1 MSYLKI
7 KFNNLIQI
15 FIVICFCILNFFQA
29 TEVLAL
35 TSFESHN
42 FVSSAVKNIGPAVVK
57 IDTERLVERQQFD
70 PTLLDP
76 LLRDLLGE
84 QGITPE
90 RERGQ
95 GSGVIINENGL
106 VLTNAHV
113 VERVDKVS
121 VTLADGSIRDG
132 QVLGTDVVTDL
143 ALVKIDED
151 AYVGFAPLGNSED
164 LEVGDWAIALG
175 TPYGLE
181 KTVTLGIISSLHR
194 DINSLGFSDK
204 RLDLIQTDA
213 AINPGNSGGPL
224 INSNGEVIGINT
236 LVRSG
241 PGAGLGFAIPINL
254 AKNVSDQLLKNG
266 EVIHPYLGV
275 QLISLNPRIAK
286 EHNKDPN
293 SLVQLPERNG
303 ALIQS
308 VIPNSP
314 AEKAGLRRGDL
325 VIAAEN
331 ISIEEPKA
339 LLDEVEKAH
348 PDVFNL
354 LLQLLEDGRLTDS
367 KGRTVDFKNTLLIMT
382 SNIGSKVIEK
392 GGGGLGFEF
401 SGDSVEDSQYNRIK
415 SLVNEELKQYFRP
428 EFLNRLDEIIVFRQ
442 LTKNEVKEIAEIML
456 QEVFIRLQDKGI
468 KLNVT
473 DAFKE
478 RLVEEG
484 YNPSYGARPLR
495 RAVMRLLEDS

>member
-1 MSYLKI
+1 MRFLKTKLTNLLKI
-7 KFNNLIQI
+7 S
-15 FIVICFCILNFFQA
+15 FIVFSFVICFYPFS
-29 TEVLAL
+29 EVLAL
-35 TSFESHN
+35 NSVDGHN
-42 FVSSAVKNIGPAVVK
+42 FVSDAVKKVGPAVVR

-84 QGITPE
+84 PGLAPD

-95 GSGVIINENGL
+95 GSGVIIDKDGL

-113 VERVDKVS
+113 VERVDNVS
-121 VTLADGSIRDG
+121 VTLADGTNREG
-132 QVLGTDVVTDL
+132 QVLGTDSITDL
-143 ALVKIDED
+143 ALVKIDNHQD
-151 AYVGFAPLGNSED
+151 SSYAPLGDSEE

-181 KTVTLGIISSLHR
+181 KTVTLGIVSSLHR
-194 DINSLGFSDK
+194 DINALGFSDK

-224 INSNGEVIGINT
+224 INSNGQVIGINT

-254 AKNVSDQLLKNG
+254 AKNVSDQLLENG

-275 QLISLNPRIAK
+275 QLISLNPKIAK
-286 EHNKDPN
+286 EHNEDPN
-293 SLVQLPERNG
+293 ALVQLPERSG

-331 ISIEEPKA
+331 ILIEEPKT
-339 LLDEVEKAH
+339 LLDEVEKAQIGKI
-348 PDVFNL
+348 FL
-354 LLQLLEDGRLTDS
+354 LNVLRD
-367 KGRTVDFKNTLLIMT
+367 N
-382 SNIGSKVIEK
+382 
-392 GGGGLGFEF
+392 
-401 SGDSVEDSQYNRIK
+401 
-415 SLVNEELKQYFRP
+415 
-428 EFLNRLDEIIVFRQ
+428 
-442 LTKNEVKEIAEIML
+442 KEIK
-456 QEVFIRLQDKGI
+456 VNI
-468 KLNVT
+468 KPEALPGLT
-473 DAFKE
+473 
-478 RLVEEG
+478 
-484 YNPSYGARPLR
+484 
-495 RAVMRLLEDS
+495 

>member
-1 MSYLKI
+1 MKLFKI
-7 KFNNLIQI
+7 KLNDLIKI
-15 FIVICFCILNFFQA
+15 SIILCFCLINFFQE

-35 TSFESHN
+35 TSFENHN
-42 FVSSAVKNIGPAVVK
+42 FVSSAVKNVSPSVVK

-84 QGITPE
+84 PGIFPD

-95 GSGVIINENGL
+95 GSGVIINDNGL

-113 VERVDKVS
+113 VERVDEVS
-121 VTLADGSIRDG
+121 VTLADGTICDG
-132 QVLGTDVVTDL
+132 QVLGTDSVTDL
-143 ALVKIDED
+143 ALVKIKEST
-151 AYVGFAPLGNSED
+151 YSSSAPLGNSED

-181 KTVTLGIISSLHR
+181 KTVTLGIVSSLHR

-254 AKNVSDQLLKNG
+254 AKNVTDQLLKNG

-275 QLISLNPRIAK
+275 QLISLNPKIAK
-286 EHNKDPN
+286 EHNQDPN

-331 ISIEEPKA
+331 ISIDEPKA
-339 LLDEVEKAH
+339 LLDEVEKAQIGK
-348 PDVFNL
+348 VFL
-354 LLQLLEDGRLTDS
+354 LNVLRD
-367 KGRTVDFKNTLLIMT
+367 N
-382 SNIGSKVIEK
+382 
-392 GGGGLGFEF
+392 
-401 SGDSVEDSQYNRIK
+401 
-415 SLVNEELKQYFRP
+415 
-428 EFLNRLDEIIVFRQ
+428 
-442 LTKNEVKEIAEIML
+442 KEIEIN
-456 QEVFIRLQDKGI
+456 I
-468 KLNVT
+468 KP
-473 DAFKE
+473 E
-478 RLVEEG
+478 
-484 YNPSYGARPLR
+484 PLPG
-495 RAVMRLLEDS
+495 LT

>member
-1 MSYLKI
+1 MKFLKI
-7 KFNNLIQI
+7 KFINLIQI
-15 FIVICFCILNFFQA
+15 FIIICFCFVNFSQKTA
-29 TEVLAL
+29 VLAL
-35 TSFESHN
+35 TSSGSQN
-42 FVSSAVKNIGPAVVK
+42 FVSSAVKNVSPAVVK

-84 QGITPE
+84 PGITPE
-90 RERGQ
+90 RQRGQ

-106 VLTNAHV
+106 ILTNAHV
-113 VERVDKVS
+113 VDRVDDVS
-121 VTLADGSIRDG
+121 VTLADGTISDG
-132 QVLGTDVVTDL
+132 QVLGTDPVTDL
-143 ALVKIDED
+143 ALVKIDES
-151 AYVGFAPLGNSED
+151 AYSSFAPLGNSED

-181 KTVTLGIISSLHR
+181 KTVTLGIVSSLHR

-254 AKNVSDQLLKNG
+254 AKSVSDQLLKNG

-275 QLISLNPRIAK
+275 QLISLNPRLAK
-286 EHNKDPN
+286 EHNQDPN
-293 SLVQLPERNG
+293 SLVKLPERNG

-331 ISIEEPKA
+331 ISINEPKA
-339 LLDEVEKAH
+339 LLDEVEKAQIGK
-348 PDVFNL
+348 VFL
-354 LLQLLEDGRLTDS
+354 LNVLRD
-367 KGRTVDFKNTLLIMT
+367 N
-382 SNIGSKVIEK
+382 
-392 GGGGLGFEF
+392 
-401 SGDSVEDSQYNRIK
+401 
-415 SLVNEELKQYFRP
+415 
-428 EFLNRLDEIIVFRQ
+428 
-442 LTKNEVKEIAEIML
+442 KEIQIN
-456 QEVFIRLQDKGI
+456 I
-468 KLNVT
+468 KP
-473 DAFKE
+473 E
-478 RLVEEG
+478 
-484 YNPSYGARPLR
+484 PLPG
-495 RAVMRLLEDS
+495 LT

>member
-1 MSYLKI
+1 MNFLKI
-7 KFNNLIQI
+7 KFFNLISI
-15 FIVICFCILNFFQA
+15 LIVIVLVNFSQQF
-29 TEVLAL
+29 EVFAL
-35 TSFESHN
+35 ISSEDHN
-42 FVSSAVKNIGPAVVK
+42 FVSSAVKNVGPAVVK

-84 QGITPE
+84 PGVSPD

-95 GSGVIINENGL
+95 GSGVIINDNGL
-106 VLTNAHV
+106 ILTNAHV
-113 VERVDKVS
+113 VERVDNVS
-121 VTLADGSIRDG
+121 VTLADGTICDG
-132 QVLGTDVVTDL
+132 KVLGSDAVTDL
-143 ALVKIDED
+143 ALVQIKESNYSD
-151 AYVGFAPLGNSED
+151 FAPLGNSED

-181 KTVTLGIISSLHR
+181 KTVTLGIVSSLHR
-194 DINSLGFSDK
+194 DINTLGFSDK

-224 INSNGEVIGINT
+224 VNSNGEVIGINT

-275 QLISLNPRIAK
+275 QLISLNPKIAK
-286 EHNKDPN
+286 EHNQDPN

-331 ISIEEPKA
+331 VSIDEPKT
-339 LLDEVEKAH
+339 LLDEVEKAKIGK
-348 PDVFNL
+348 VFL
-354 LLQLLEDGRLTDS
+354 
-367 KGRTVDFKNTLLIMT
+367 
-382 SNIGSKVIEK
+382 
-392 GGGGLGFEF
+392 
-401 SGDSVEDSQYNRIK
+401 
-415 SLVNEELKQYFRP
+415 
-428 EFLNRLDEIIVFRQ
+428 
-442 LTKNEVKEIAEIML
+442 
-456 QEVFIRLQDKGI
+456 
-468 KLNVT
+468 LNVLR
-473 DAFKE
+473 DNKE
-478 RLVEEG
+478 LQINIKPE
-484 YNPSYGARPLR
+484 PLPG
-495 RAVMRLLEDS
+495 LT

>member
-1 MSYLKI
+1 MFKKVMRSLKTKFSYLLKI
-7 KFNNLIQI
+7 CLII
-15 FIVICFCILNFFQA
+15 TFITYFYPFS
-29 TEVLAL
+29 EVLA
-35 TSFESHN
+35 FDFIDGHN
-42 FVSSAVKNIGPAVVK
+42 FVSDAVKKVGPAVVR

-84 QGITPE
+84 PGMAPD

-95 GSGVIINENGL
+95 GSGVIIDKDGL

-113 VERVDKVS
+113 VERVDNVS
-121 VTLADGSIRDG
+121 VTLADGTNREG
-132 QVLGTDVVTDL
+132 QVLGTDSITDL
-143 ALVKIDED
+143 ALVKIDNQQD
-151 AYVGFAPLGNSED
+151 SSYAPLGDSEE

-181 KTVTLGIISSLHR
+181 KTVTLGIVSSLHR
-194 DINSLGFSDK
+194 DINALGFSDK

-224 INSNGEVIGINT
+224 INSNGQVIGINT

-254 AKNVSDQLLKNG
+254 AKNVSDQLLENG

-275 QLISLNPRIAK
+275 QLISLNPKIAK
-286 EHNKDPN
+286 EHNEDPN
-293 SLVQLPERNG
+293 SLVQLPERSG

-331 ISIEEPKA
+331 ILIEEPKT
-339 LLDEVEKAH
+339 LLDEVEKAQIGKI
-348 PDVFNL
+348 FL
-354 LLQLLEDGRLTDS
+354 LNVLRD
-367 KGRTVDFKNTLLIMT
+367 N
-382 SNIGSKVIEK
+382 
-392 GGGGLGFEF
+392 
-401 SGDSVEDSQYNRIK
+401 
-415 SLVNEELKQYFRP
+415 
-428 EFLNRLDEIIVFRQ
+428 
-442 LTKNEVKEIAEIML
+442 KEIK
-456 QEVFIRLQDKGI
+456 VNI
-468 KLNVT
+468 KPEALPGLT
-473 DAFKE
+473 
-478 RLVEEG
+478 
-484 YNPSYGARPLR
+484 
-495 RAVMRLLEDS
+495 

>member
-1 MSYLKI
+1 MIFKKVMRFLKTKFTYLLKI
-7 KFNNLIQI
+7 SLII
-15 FIVICFCILNFFQA
+15 STFIIYFYPFS
-29 TEVLAL
+29 EVLA
-35 TSFESHN
+35 FDFIDGHN
-42 FVSSAVKNIGPAVVK
+42 FVSDAVKKVGPAVVR

-84 QGITPE
+84 PGMAPD

-95 GSGVIINENGL
+95 GSGVIIDKDGL

-113 VERVDKVS
+113 VERVDNVS
-121 VTLADGSIRDG
+121 VTLADGTNREG
-132 QVLGTDVVTDL
+132 QVLGTDSITDL
-143 ALVKIDED
+143 ALVKIDNQQD
-151 AYVGFAPLGNSED
+151 SSYAPLGDSEE

-181 KTVTLGIISSLHR
+181 KTVTLGIVSSLHR
-194 DINSLGFSDK
+194 DINALGFSDK

-224 INSNGEVIGINT
+224 INSNGQVIGINT

-254 AKNVSDQLLKNG
+254 AKNVSDQLLENG

-275 QLISLNPRIAK
+275 QLISLNPKIAK
-286 EHNKDPN
+286 EHNEDPN
-293 SLVQLPERNG
+293 SLVQLPERSG

-331 ISIEEPKA
+331 ILIEEPKT
-339 LLDEVEKAH
+339 LLDEVEKAQIGKI
-348 PDVFNL
+348 FL
-354 LLQLLEDGRLTDS
+354 LNVLRD
-367 KGRTVDFKNTLLIMT
+367 N
-382 SNIGSKVIEK
+382 
-392 GGGGLGFEF
+392 
-401 SGDSVEDSQYNRIK
+401 
-415 SLVNEELKQYFRP
+415 
-428 EFLNRLDEIIVFRQ
+428 
-442 LTKNEVKEIAEIML
+442 KEIK
-456 QEVFIRLQDKGI
+456 VNI
-468 KLNVT
+468 KPEALPGLT
-473 DAFKE
+473 
-478 RLVEEG
+478 
-484 YNPSYGARPLR
+484 
-495 RAVMRLLEDS
+495 

>member
-1 MSYLKI
+1 MKYLKI
-7 KFNNLIQI
+7 KFMNLIQL
-15 FIVICFCILNFFQA
+15 FIIICFCLVNFSQ
-29 TEVLAL
+29 ESVVLAL
-35 TSFESHN
+35 TSENHN
-42 FVSSAVKNIGPAVVK
+42 FVSSAVKNVGPAVVK

-76 LLRDLLGE
+76 LLRDLLGDP
-84 QGITPE
+84 GITPD

-95 GSGVIINENGL
+95 GSGVIINDNGL

-113 VERVDKVS
+113 VEKVDDVS
-121 VTLADGSIRDG
+121 VTLADGTICEG
-132 QVLGTDVVTDL
+132 QVLGTDTVTDL
-143 ALVKIDED
+143 ALVKIEEST
-151 AYVGFAPLGNSED
+151 YSSFAPLGNSED

-181 KTVTLGIISSLHR
+181 KTVTLGIVSSLHR

-254 AKNVSDQLLKNG
+254 AKSVSDKLLKNG

-275 QLISLNPRIAK
+275 QLISLNPKIAK
-286 EHNKDPN
+286 EYNQDPN
-293 SLVQLPERNG
+293 SIVQLPERNG

-339 LLDEVEKAH
+339 LLDEVEKAQIGKVFLL
-348 PDVFNL
+348 DVLRNNK
-354 LLQLLEDGRLTDS
+354 QLKINIKPEPLPGLT
-367 KGRTVDFKNTLLIMT
+367 
-382 SNIGSKVIEK
+382 
-392 GGGGLGFEF
+392 
-401 SGDSVEDSQYNRIK
+401 
-415 SLVNEELKQYFRP
+415 
-428 EFLNRLDEIIVFRQ
+428 
-442 LTKNEVKEIAEIML
+442 
-456 QEVFIRLQDKGI
+456 
-468 KLNVT
+468 
-473 DAFKE
+473 
-478 RLVEEG
+478 
-484 YNPSYGARPLR
+484 
-495 RAVMRLLEDS
+495 

>member
-1 MSYLKI
+1 MKSLNVRI
-7 KFNNLIQI
+7 INLIQI
-15 FIVICFCILNFFQA
+15 IIICYLFIFFQQN
-29 TEVLAL
+29 EVSAL
-35 TSFESHN
+35 ISSENHN
-42 FVSSAVKNIGPAVVK
+42 FVSSAVKNVSPAVVK
-57 IDTERLVERQQFD
+57 IDTERLLERQQFD

-84 QGITPE
+84 PGIAPDK
-90 RERGQ
+90 ERGQ

-113 VERVDKVS
+113 VERVDDVS
-121 VTLADGSIRDG
+121 VTLADGTICDG
-132 QVLGTDVVTDL
+132 QVLGTDAVTDL
-143 ALVKIDED
+143 ALVKINESTSSK
-151 AYVGFAPLGNSED
+151 FAPLGNSED

-181 KTVTLGIISSLHR
+181 KTVTLGIVSSLHR

-254 AKNVSDQLLKNG
+254 AKNVSDKLLKNG

-275 QLISLNPRIAK
+275 QLISLNPKIAK
-286 EHNKDPN
+286 EHNQDPN

-331 ISIEEPKA
+331 ISIKEPKA
-339 LLDEVEKAH
+339 LLDEVEKAQIGKI
-348 PDVFNL
+348 FL
-354 LLQLLEDGRLTDS
+354 LNVLR
-367 KGRTVDFKNTLLIMT
+367 N
-382 SNIGSKVIEK
+382 N
-392 GGGGLGFEF
+392 
-401 SGDSVEDSQYNRIK
+401 
-415 SLVNEELKQYFRP
+415 
-428 EFLNRLDEIIVFRQ
+428 
-442 LTKNEVKEIAEIML
+442 KEIEIN
-456 QEVFIRLQDKGI
+456 I
-468 KLNVT
+468 KP
-473 DAFKE
+473 E
-478 RLVEEG
+478 
-484 YNPSYGARPLR
+484 PLPG
-495 RAVMRLLEDS
+495 LT

>member
-1 MSYLKI
+1 MKLLKI
-7 KFNNLIQI
+7 KFINLVKI
-15 FIVICFCILNFFQA
+15 FIVVFFCLVNFSQKG
-29 TEVLAL
+29 EVIAL
-35 TSFESHN
+35 GSFDNHN
-42 FVSSAVKNIGPAVVK
+42 FVSDAIKSVGPAVVR

-84 QGITPE
+84 PGITPD

-95 GSGVIINENGL
+95 GSGVIIDKNGL

-113 VERVDKVS
+113 VERVDNVS
-121 VTLADGSIRDG
+121 VTLANGTICDG
-132 QVLGTDVVTDL
+132 QVLGTDGVTDL
-143 ALVKIDED
+143 ALVKIED
-151 AYVGFAPLGNSED
+151 LTNSSFAPLGNSEE

-181 KTVTLGIISSLHR
+181 KTVTLGIVSSLHR

-254 AKNVSDQLLKNG
+254 AKNVSDQLFKNG

-275 QLISLNPRIAK
+275 QLVSLNPKIAK

-293 SLVQLPERNG
+293 SLVQLPERFG

-339 LLDEVEKAH
+339 LLDEVEKAQIGKI
-348 PDVFNL
+348 FL
-354 LLQLLEDGRLTDS
+354 LNVLRE
-367 KGRTVDFKNTLLIMT
+367 N
-382 SNIGSKVIEK
+382 
-392 GGGGLGFEF
+392 
-401 SGDSVEDSQYNRIK
+401 
-415 SLVNEELKQYFRP
+415 
-428 EFLNRLDEIIVFRQ
+428 
-442 LTKNEVKEIAEIML
+442 KEIR
-456 QEVFIRLQDKGI
+456 VNI
-468 KLNVT
+468 KP
-473 DAFKE
+473 E
-478 RLVEEG
+478 
-484 YNPSYGARPLR
+484 PLPG
-495 RAVMRLLEDS
+495 LT

>member
-1 MSYLKI
+1 MQFPKTQFTYLL
-7 KFNNLIQI
+7 NVS
-15 FIVICFCILNFFQA
+15 IVISTFLLNFHPYS
-29 TEVLAL
+29 EVSAL
-35 TSFESHN
+35 NIIDGHN
-42 FVSSAVKNIGPAVVK
+42 FVSDAVKSVGPAVVR

-84 QGITPE
+84 PGMAPD

-95 GSGVIINENGL
+95 GSGVIIDKNGL

-113 VERVDKVS
+113 VERVDNVS
-121 VTLADGSIRDG
+121 VTLADGTNCEG
-132 QVLGTDVVTDL
+132 QVLGTDSITDL
-143 ALVKIDED
+143 ALVKIDD
-151 AYVGFAPLGNSED
+151 QVNSSYAPLGDSEE

-181 KTVTLGIISSLHR
+181 KTVTLGIVSSLHR

-224 INSNGEVIGINT
+224 INSNGQVIGINT

-275 QLISLNPRIAK
+275 QLISLNPKIAK
-286 EHNKDPN
+286 EHNEDPN
-293 SLVQLPERNG
+293 ALVQLPERSG

-331 ISIEEPKA
+331 ILIEEPKA
-339 LLDEVEKAH
+339 LLDEVEKAQIGKI
-348 PDVFNL
+348 FL
-354 LLQLLEDGRLTDS
+354 LNVVRD
-367 KGRTVDFKNTLLIMT
+367 N
-382 SNIGSKVIEK
+382 
-392 GGGGLGFEF
+392 
-401 SGDSVEDSQYNRIK
+401 
-415 SLVNEELKQYFRP
+415 
-428 EFLNRLDEIIVFRQ
+428 
-442 LTKNEVKEIAEIML
+442 KEIK
-456 QEVFIRLQDKGI
+456 VNI
-468 KLNVT
+468 KPEALPGLT
-473 DAFKE
+473 
-478 RLVEEG
+478 
-484 YNPSYGARPLR
+484 
-495 RAVMRLLEDS
+495 

>member
-1 MSYLKI
+1 MIFKKVMRFLKNKFTYLLKI
-7 KFNNLIQI
+7 SLII
-15 FIVICFCILNFFQA
+15 STFILCFYPFS
-29 TEVLAL
+29 EVLA
-35 TSFESHN
+35 FDYIDGHN
-42 FVSSAVKNIGPAVVK
+42 FVSDAVKKVGPAVVR

-84 QGITPE
+84 PGMAPD

-95 GSGVIINENGL
+95 GSGVIIDKDGL

-113 VERVDKVS
+113 VERVDNVS
-121 VTLADGSIRDG
+121 VTLADGTNREG
-132 QVLGTDVVTDL
+132 QVLGTDSITDL
-143 ALVKIDED
+143 ALVKIDNQQD
-151 AYVGFAPLGNSED
+151 SSYAPLGDSEE

-181 KTVTLGIISSLHR
+181 KTVTLGIVSSLHR
-194 DINSLGFSDK
+194 DINALGFSDK

-224 INSNGEVIGINT
+224 INSNGQVIGINT

-254 AKNVSDQLLKNG
+254 AKNVSDQLLENG

-275 QLISLNPRIAK
+275 QLISLNPKIAK
-286 EHNKDPN
+286 EHNEDPN
-293 SLVQLPERNG
+293 SLVQLPERSG

-331 ISIEEPKA
+331 ILIEEPKT
-339 LLDEVEKAH
+339 LLDEVEKAQIGKI
-348 PDVFNL
+348 FL
-354 LLQLLEDGRLTDS
+354 LNVLRD
-367 KGRTVDFKNTLLIMT
+367 N
-382 SNIGSKVIEK
+382 
-392 GGGGLGFEF
+392 
-401 SGDSVEDSQYNRIK
+401 
-415 SLVNEELKQYFRP
+415 
-428 EFLNRLDEIIVFRQ
+428 
-442 LTKNEVKEIAEIML
+442 KEIK
-456 QEVFIRLQDKGI
+456 VNI
-468 KLNVT
+468 KPEALPGLT
-473 DAFKE
+473 
-478 RLVEEG
+478 
-484 YNPSYGARPLR
+484 
-495 RAVMRLLEDS
+495 

>member
-1 MSYLKI
+1 MKFLTI
-7 KFNNLIQI
+7 KFFDLIKM
-15 FIVICFCILNFFQA
+15 FIIVCFCLVTSSQE
-29 TEVLAL
+29 TQVLAL
-35 TSFESHN
+35 NSFDTHN
-42 FVSSAVKNIGPAVVK
+42 FVSDAVKNVGPAVVR
-57 IDTERLVERQQFD
+57 IDTERIVERQQFD

-84 QGITPE
+84 PGITPD

-95 GSGVIINENGL
+95 GSGVIIDKNGF

-113 VERVDKVS
+113 VERVDNVS
-121 VTLADGSIRDG
+121 VTLADGNILQG
-132 QVLGTDVVTDL
+132 QVLGTDAVTDL
-143 ALVKIDED
+143 ALVKIDNSNIFS
-151 AYVGFAPLGNSED
+151 FAPLGNSED

-181 KTVTLGIISSLHR
+181 KTVTLGIVSSLHR

-254 AKNVSDQLLKNG
+254 AKTVSDQLLKNG

-275 QLISLNPRIAK
+275 QLISLNPKIAK

-293 SLVQLPERNG
+293 SIVQLPERSG

-339 LLDEVEKAH
+339 LLNEVEKAQIGQ
-348 PDVFNL
+348 VFL
-354 LLQLLEDGRLTDS
+354 LNVLRE
-367 KGRTVDFKNTLLIMT
+367 N
-382 SNIGSKVIEK
+382 
-392 GGGGLGFEF
+392 
-401 SGDSVEDSQYNRIK
+401 
-415 SLVNEELKQYFRP
+415 
-428 EFLNRLDEIIVFRQ
+428 
-442 LTKNEVKEIAEIML
+442 KEIKVNITPEAL
-456 QEVFIRLQDKGI
+456 PGL
-468 KLNVT
+468 T
-473 DAFKE
+473 
-478 RLVEEG
+478 
-484 YNPSYGARPLR
+484 
-495 RAVMRLLEDS
+495 